1 MQPFTTL
8 DGLVAPLDRANVD
21 TDAIIP
27 KQFLKSIRRT
37 GFGRYLF
44 DEWRYLDQGQPDM
57 DVTNR
62 PLNPD
67 FVLNQP
73 RYRGAEILLTQSNFG
88 CGSSREHAPWALL
101 DYGFKC
107 IVAKGFADIFY
118 GNCFKNGILP
128 VVLPPKV
135 VDDLFRA
142 VYAREGYRL
151 TVDLPQQTITTPDG
165 ERIPFEVDPFRKDCL
180 VQGLDDIGLT
190 LKHADE
196 IRAYEARR
204 REQAQ
209 GGARTQTPQGPGAP
223 PSAVPQRRARAESRS
238 SRGPAT
244 KAPKLPSDLPSVP
257 ISIGTRPSTPKCSA
271 VPRPCSPSTPVP
283 WLSSSMSQAP
293 CLSQTSSSSGSGA
306 RSPSIE

>member
-190 LKHADE
+190 LSHQDD

-204 REQAQ
+204 R
-209 GGARTQTPQGPGAP
+209 
-223 PSAVPQRRARAESRS
+223 AE
-238 SRGPAT
+238 A
-244 KAPKLPSDLPSVP
+244 
-257 ISIGTRPSTPKCSA
+257 
-271 VPRPCSPSTPVP
+271 P
-283 WLSSSMSQAP
+283 WLFAAP
-293 CLSQTSSSSGSGA
+293 
-306 RSPSIE
+306 